1 MNLTALLQLASP
13 TLPVGAYSY
22 SQGLESAIDAGL
34 VRDEASALCWIGDG
48 LSHVLARY
56 EAPVWLRLHRAFAVG
71 DLAAVQQWNEDVLA
85 TRETHE
91 LRSESA
97 QMGYSLI
104 QLLRTLGHA
113 CPIESGDG
121 IAYPTAHA
129 WACIAWMLPADE
141 GLVAYLYG
149 WAENQVM
156 AALKTVP
163 LGQTAGQRLLVAL
176 RGLID
181 DCTAHAHQ
189 IADEDLGTQS
199 PMLAILSSRH
209 ESQYSRLFRS

>member
-1 MNLTALLQLASP
+1 MNLAALLQLASP

-34 VRDEASALCWIGDG
+34 VRDEAGALRWIGDG
-48 LSHVLARY
+48 LENVMARY
-56 EAPVWLRLHRAFAVG
+56 EAPVWLRLHRAFAAG
-71 DLAAVQQWNEDVLA
+71 DPGVVARWNTDVLA

-91 LRSESA
+91 LRSETA
-97 QMGYSLI
+97 QMGYSLV
-104 QLLRTLGHA
+104 QLLRTLGYA
-113 CPIESGDG
+113 IPIAADDG

-129 WACIAWMLPADE
+129 WACTCWDLPQDQ
-141 GLVAYLYG
+141 GLIAYLYG

-156 AALKTVP
+156 AALKLVP
-163 LGQTAGQRLLVAL
+163 LGQTAGQRLLMAL
-176 RGLID
+176 RDPIRR
-181 DCTAHAHQ
+181 CAQRAHE

>member
-1 MNLTALLQLASP
+1 MNLVALLQLASP

-34 VRDEASALCWIGDG
+34 VRDEASALRWIGDG
-48 LSHVLARY
+48 LSLVLSRY
-56 EAPVWLRLHRAFAVG
+56 EAPVWRRLHRAFSDG
-71 DLAAVQQWNEDVLA
+71 DTASATRWNEDVLA

-91 LRSESA
+91 LRNETA
-97 QMGYSLI
+97 QMGHSLM

-113 CPIESGDG
+113 FPIEVEHG
-121 IAYPTAHA
+121 IAYPAAHA
-129 WACIAWMLPADE
+129 WASVCWKLPEDE

-149 WAENQVM
+149 WVEGQVM

-163 LGQTAGQRLLVAL
+163 LGQTAGQRLLLAL
-176 RGLID
+176 RGTIE
-181 DCTAHAHQ
+181 DCAARSREMG
-189 IADEDLGTQS
+189 DEDLSTQS
-199 PMLAILSSRH
+199 PALAILSSRH

>member
-1 MNLTALLQLASP
+1 MNLAALLQLASP
-13 TLPVGAYSY
+13 ALPVGAYSY

-34 VRDEASALCWIGDG
+34 VRDEAGALRWIGDG
-48 LSHVLARY
+48 LAQVLARY
-56 EAPVWLRLHRAFAVG
+56 EAPVWLRLHRAFDTG
-71 DLAAVQQWNEDVLA
+71 DHAAAVEWNADVLA

-91 LRSESA
+91 LRSETA
-97 QMGYSLI
+97 QMGYSLV
-104 QLLRTLGHA
+104 QLMRTLGHA
-113 CPIESGDG
+113 CPIPTQGG

-129 WACIAWMLPADE
+129 WASTCWKLSADE

-149 WAENQVM
+149 WTENQVM
-156 AALKTVP
+156 ASLKTIP
-163 LGQTAGQRLLVAL
+163 LGQSAGQRVLVAL
-176 RGLID
+176 RGSIEA
-181 DCTAHAHQ
+181 CATRAHE